1 VRLIGIGGIATAGI
15 IGILKSSKIIGGA
28 VSTAAHEI
36 FGKRGRITETQVE
49 RTDRDLP
56 MGIVVGLLILV
67 AIALVIFFRFS
78 VFSSFSNSIA
88 LSLLSLGIALIIA
101 FLFTTVAA
109 QAIAIVG
116 TNPVS
121 GMTLMTLIIS
131 SLILVSVGVSGP
143 KGMLAVLLAG
153 GVVCTAL
160 SMAGGFIT
168 DLKIGYWTGATPLN
182 QQRWKFLGTVFAAT
196 SVGLVIML
204 LNKVYGFTGPTA
216 LPAPQA
222 NAMSAVIQT
231 LMSNQPVPWLL
242 YGVGMFIALIAESLK
257 ISPLAFA
264 LGMYIPLE
272 LNTPILFGGLIAHL
286 VAKSSKNEETSRRRR
301 ERGTL
306 IASGFIAGGAL
317 MGVIGAILRYY
328 NVNLSIGFAEQHGGE
343 VLSVVMFIALMIYMY
358 VDARRSSP
366 AAG

>member
-1 VRLIGIGGIATAGI
+1 
-15 IGILKSSKIIGGA
+15 
-28 VSTAAHEI
+28 
-36 FGKRGRITETQVE
+36 
-49 RTDRDLP
+49 
-56 MGIVVGLLILV
+56 
-67 AIALVIFFRFS
+67 
-78 VFSSFSNSIA
+78 
-88 LSLLSLGIALIIA
+88 
-101 FLFTTVAA
+101 
-109 QAIAIVG
+109 
-116 TNPVS
+116 
-121 GMTLMTLIIS
+121 
-131 SLILVSVGVSGP
+131 
-143 KGMLAVLLAG
+143 
-153 GVVCTAL
+153 
-160 SMAGGFIT
+160 MAGGFIT

-204 LNKVYGFTGPTA
+204 LNKVFGFTGPTA